1 MLFRRAFSSTF
12 QTKLFINNQ
21 WVNSST
27 GKVFPT
33 INPATEQIIT
43 EVQYGSPKDIDKA
56 VDAAKEAFEGP
67 WRRFTAVQRANLL
80 YKLADLID
88 KNKDQLINTECLDNG
103 KPVSELTHVDLPMTS
118 KLFRYYASFADKVFG
133 KTIPMNGPFFTY
145 TRLEPKGVAGQIIPW
160 NFPLVMLAFKLAPAL
175 AAGCTCVLKPAE
187 QTPLT
192 ALMIGELII
201 EAGFPAGVVNIVP
214 GFGDTGAALTVHE
227 KVDKIAFTG
236 STEVG
241 LEIVRNSGINGLR
254 RVTLELGG
262 KSPNIIL
269 DDADLDCAI
278 AQSHMGLF
286 FNQGQCCNAGSRL
299 FVQEKIY
306 DKFIKLAS
314 DCASGRIIGDPLNP
328 NTQHG
333 PQIDETQMNRILKY
347 VDSGKKEGAKLLT
360 GGNRWGNKGYYVEP
374 TVFADV
380 TDDMTIAKEEIFGP
394 VMSILKFKTIDEV
407 IERANNTKYGLAA
420 GVVTND
426 IEKAVKIAHSLRAG
440 QVYVNCYGA
449 VSEGAPFGGYKQSGT
464 GRELG
469 EDGIMNYLESKT
481 VVVKT
486 SSDTLP

>member
-1 MLFRRAFSSTF
+1 MFIRRAFSSNF

-33 INPATEQIIT
+33 INPATEQVIT
-43 EVQYGSPKDIDKA
+43 EIQYGSPADIDKA

-88 KNKDQLINTECLDNG
+88 KNKEELINMECLDNG
-103 KPVSELTHVDLPMTS
+103 KPISELTYIDLPVTS
-118 KLFRYYASFADKVFG
+118 SVFRYYASFADKIFG

-160 NFPLVMLAFKLAPAL
+160 NFPLVMLSWKLAPAL

-192 ALMIGELII
+192 ALKIGELLI

-214 GFGDTGAALTVHE
+214 GFGDTGAALAIHK

-269 DDADLDCAI
+269 DDANLDCAVM
-278 AQSHMGLF
+278 QSHMGLF

-306 DKFIKLAS
+306 DNFIKLAS
-314 DCASGRIIGDPLNP
+314 DCAKSRKIGNPLDPS
-328 NTQHG
+328 TQHG
-333 PQIDETQMNRILKY
+333 PQIDENQMKNILKY
-347 VDSGKKEGAKLLT
+347 VDLGKKEGAKLLT

-426 IEKAVKIAHSLRAG
+426 VEKAVKIAHSLRAG

-486 SSDTLP
+486 SNDTLP